1 MCKSYICLPKKVDG
15 MVLHERVKIITFVF
29 LWQINHRYISVCS
42 PLINICTLHRRLQ
55 QNGISSHLVN
65 ILSSIL
71 LLAAELSVE
80 VPELWPLPPCLAMSG
95 AERVLKC
102 WKNQFH
108 VHIFTSQ
115 GSFYLI
121 GNNTLEAQIAGYRYQ
136 GYLDISSY
144 FLHVLDIVMINR

>member
-15 MVLHERVKIITFVF
+15 MVLHKRVKIITSVF

-42 PLINICTLHRRLQ
+42 PLINICNLHRRLQ

-102 WKNQFH
+102 WKNQLH
-108 VHIFTSQ
+108 VHILT
-115 GSFYLI
+115 GP
-121 GNNTLEAQIAGYRYQ
+121 
-136 GYLDISSY
+136 
-144 FLHVLDIVMINR
+144 FLFN